1 MKKIFTILLLSGS
14 LLMSGCSDWL
24 DILPKD
30 KQSTD
35 MYWES
40 SEDVEAILA
49 QGYSR
54 LRTCVPYIINW
65 GELRGSSVIVPGRG
79 TKTGLIQNFQVLPQY
94 INCSVGYLLPSDRY
108 GECCVKICTDRD
120 GQRCKLL

>member
-49 QGYSR
+49 QGYSQFAY
-54 LRTCVPYIINW
+54 LCPLYINW
-65 GELRGSSVIVPGRG
+65 GELRGSSSALFPVEEQKPV
-79 TKTGLIQNFQVLPQY
+79 
-94 INCSVGYLLPSDRY
+94 
-108 GECCVKICTDRD
+108 
-120 GQRCKLL
+120 

>member
-1 MKKIFTILLLSGS
+1 
-14 LLMSGCSDWL
+14 MSGCSDWL
-24 DILPKD
+24 DVQPKD

-54 LRTCVPYIINW
+54 LRDCVPYIIDW
-65 GELRGSSVIVPGRG
+65 GE
-79 TKTGLIQNFQVLPQY
+79 
-94 INCSVGYLLPSDRY
+94 
-108 GECCVKICTDRD
+108 
-120 GQRCKLL
+120 

>member
-1 MKKIFTILLLSGS
+1 
-14 LLMSGCSDWL
+14 MSGCSDWL

-65 GELRGSSVIVPGRG
+65 GEFEREFPSLFPGRG
-79 TKTGLIQNFQVLPQY
+79 TKTGLIQNFQVLP
-94 INCSVGYLLPSDRY
+94 STSTVSGVPST
-108 GECCVKICTDRD
+108 K
-120 GQRCKLL
+120 

>member
-49 QGYSR
+49 QGYSV
-54 LRTCVPYIINW
+54 CVLVFPISSI
-65 GELRGSSVIVPGRG
+65 GE
-79 TKTGLIQNFQVLPQY
+79 N
-94 INCSVGYLLPSDRY
+94 
-108 GECCVKICTDRD
+108 
-120 GQRCKLL
+120 

>member
-1 MKKIFTILLLSGS
+1 
-14 LLMSGCSDWL
+14 MSGCSDWL

-79 TKTGLIQNFQVLPQY
+79 TKNRSDSELSGVAQY

>member
-1 MKKIFTILLLSGS
+1 MKKIFTILLLFGG

-24 DILPKD
+24 DVQPKD

-54 LRTCVPYIINW
+54 LRDCVPYIIDW
-65 GELRGSSVIVPGRG
+65 GIERKFRYCSGKVDSGWSNSEFYSIA
-79 TKTGLIQNFQVLPQY
+79 QY
-94 INCSVGYLLPSDRY
+94 ISRSMGNILSSNRY
-108 GECCVKICTDRD
+108 GKCCIEICTR
-120 GQRCKLL
+120 GN

>member
-40 SEDVEAILA
+40 SEDVEAF
-49 QGYSR
+49 SHR
-54 LRTCVPYIINW
+54 DTVVCVLVSPISST
-65 GELRGSSVIVPGRG
+65 GE
-79 TKTGLIQNFQVLPQY
+79 N
-94 INCSVGYLLPSDRY
+94 
-108 GECCVKICTDRD
+108 
-120 GQRCKLL
+120 

>member
-24 DILPKD
+24 DVQPKD

-54 LRTCVPYIINW
+54 LRTCVPYIIDW
-65 GELRGSSVIVPGRG
+65 GELRGKFR
-79 TKTGLIQNFQVLPQY
+79 Y
-94 INCSVGYLLPSDRY
+94 CSR
-108 GECCVKICTDRD
+108 
-120 GQRCKLL
+120 

>member
-65 GELRGSSVIVPGRG
+65 GELRGVPSLFPVEEQ
-79 TKTGLIQNFQVLPQY
+79 KPV
-94 INCSVGYLLPSDRY
+94 
-108 GECCVKICTDRD
+108 
-120 GQRCKLL
+120 

>member
-14 LLMSGCSDWL
+14 LLVSGCSDWL
-24 DILPKD
+24 DVLPKD

-65 GELRGSSVIVPGRG
+65 GELRGSSVIVPGRNKNRSNSELSG
-79 TKTGLIQNFQVLPQY
+79 VAQY
-94 INCSVGYLLPSDRY
+94 INSSMGYLLPSDRY
-108 GECCVKICTDRD
+108 GECCVEICTNRD
-120 GQRCKLL
+120 GQRCELL

>member
-79 TKTGLIQNFQVLPQY
+79 TKTGLIQNFQVLPSTSTVQWGTFY
-94 INCSVGYLLPSDRY
+94 QVIGMALSL
-108 GECCVKICTDRD
+108 IHI
-120 GQRCKLL
+120 

>member
-54 LRTCVPYIINW
+54 LRTCV
-65 GELRGSSVIVPGRG
+65 
-79 TKTGLIQNFQVLPQY
+79 QY

>member
-35 MYWES
+35 MYWG
-40 SEDVEAILA
+40 V
-49 QGYSR
+49 
-54 LRTCVPYIINW
+54 
-65 GELRGSSVIVPGRG
+65 
-79 TKTGLIQNFQVLPQY
+79 F
-94 INCSVGYLLPSDRY
+94 
-108 GECCVKICTDRD
+108 
-120 GQRCKLL
+120 

>member
-1 MKKIFTILLLSGS
+1 MKKIFTILLLFGG

-24 DILPKD
+24 DVQPKD

-54 LRTCVPYIINW
+54 VGVFVANIIDL
-65 GELRGSSVIVPGRG
+65 GEFRGSYVIVPVR
-79 TKTGLIQNFQVLPQY
+79 
-94 INCSVGYLLPSDRY
+94 
-108 GECCVKICTDRD
+108 
-120 GQRCKLL
+120 

>member
-1 MKKIFTILLLSGS
+1 
-14 LLMSGCSDWL
+14 MSGCSDWL
-24 DILPKD
+24 DVQPKD

-54 LRTCVPYIINW
+54 VGDCVDDKINL
-65 GELRGSSVIVPGRG
+65 GDLRGS
-79 TKTGLIQNFQVLPQY
+79 
-94 INCSVGYLLPSDRY
+94 Y
-108 GECCVKICTDRD
+108 GFVKVR
-120 GQRCKLL
+120 

>member
-1 MKKIFTILLLSGS
+1 MTELPLNSPQ
-14 LLMSGCSDWL
+14 LMSGCSDWL

-54 LRTCVPYIINW
+54 LRALFPISST
-65 GELRGSSVIVPGRG
+65 GE
-79 TKTGLIQNFQVLPQY
+79 N
-94 INCSVGYLLPSDRY
+94 
-108 GECCVKICTDRD
+108 
-120 GQRCKLL
+120 

>member
-1 MKKIFTILLLSGS
+1 MKKIFTILLLFCG

-54 LRTCVPYIINW
+54 LRTCVPDIINW
-65 GELRGSSVIVPGRG
+65 GEL
-79 TKTGLIQNFQVLPQY
+79 
-94 INCSVGYLLPSDRY
+94 
-108 GECCVKICTDRD
+108 
-120 GQRCKLL
+120 

>member
-54 LRTCVPYIINW
+54 LRTCVPYIIRTFRCCPVHQLFS
-65 GELRGSSVIVPGRG
+65 GVPS
-79 TKTGLIQNFQVLPQY
+79 TK
-94 INCSVGYLLPSDRY
+94 
-108 GECCVKICTDRD
+108 
-120 GQRCKLL
+120 

>member
-1 MKKIFTILLLSGS
+1 
-14 LLMSGCSDWL
+14 MSGCSDWL
-24 DILPKD
+24 DVQPKD

-54 LRTCVPYIINW
+54 LRDCVPYIIDW
-65 GELRGSSVIVPGRG
+65 GELRGSSVIVPVRS
-79 TKTGLIQNFQVLPQY
+79 TPAVKFRILQY
-94 INCSVGYLLPSDRY
+94 CPVHQPFN
-108 GECCVKICTDRD
+108 GEHSIK
-120 GQRCKLL
+120 

>member
-1 MKKIFTILLLSGS
+1 
-14 LLMSGCSDWL
+14 MSGCSDWL
-24 DILPKD
+24 DVQPKD

-54 LRTCVPYIINW
+54 LRDCVPDIKDW
-65 GELRGSSVIVPGRG
+65 GEL
-79 TKTGLIQNFQVLPQY
+79 
-94 INCSVGYLLPSDRY
+94 
-108 GECCVKICTDRD
+108 
-120 GQRCKLL
+120 

>member
-40 SEDVEAILA
+40 SEDVEAI
-49 QGYSR
+49 
-54 LRTCVPYIINW
+54 RTGIQSFAYLCPLYHQL
-65 GELRGSSVIVPGRG
+65 GELRGVPSLFPVEEQ
-79 TKTGLIQNFQVLPQY
+79 KPV
-94 INCSVGYLLPSDRY
+94 
-108 GECCVKICTDRD
+108 
-120 GQRCKLL
+120 

>member
-49 QGYSR
+49 QGYSV
-54 LRTCVPYIINW
+54 CVLVSPISST
-65 GELRGSSVIVPGRG
+65 GE
-79 TKTGLIQNFQVLPQY
+79 N
-94 INCSVGYLLPSDRY
+94 
-108 GECCVKICTDRD
+108 
-120 GQRCKLL
+120 

>member
-54 LRTCVPYIINW
+54 LRTCVPLYHQ
-65 GELRGSSVIVPGRG
+65 LGR
-79 TKTGLIQNFQVLPQY
+79 IEREFRH
-94 INCSVGYLLPSDRY
+94 CSR
-108 GECCVKICTDRD
+108 
-120 GQRCKLL
+120 

>member
-49 QGYSR
+49 GIQSFVYLCPLYHQLGRIEREFRHCSR
-54 LRTCVPYIINW
+54 
-65 GELRGSSVIVPGRG
+65 
-79 TKTGLIQNFQVLPQY
+79 
-94 INCSVGYLLPSDRY
+94 
-108 GECCVKICTDRD
+108 
-120 GQRCKLL
+120 

>member
-1 MKKIFTILLLSGS
+1 MKKIFTILLLFGG

-24 DILPKD
+24 DVQPKD

-54 LRTCVPYIINW
+54 L
-65 GELRGSSVIVPGRG
+65 S
-79 TKTGLIQNFQVLPQY
+79 
-94 INCSVGYLLPSDRY
+94 
-108 GECCVKICTDRD
+108 
-120 GQRCKLL
+120 

>member
-49 QGYSR
+49 VV
-54 LRTCVPYIINW
+54 CVLVSPISST
-65 GELRGSSVIVPGRG
+65 GE
-79 TKTGLIQNFQVLPQY
+79 N
-94 INCSVGYLLPSDRY
+94 
-108 GECCVKICTDRD
+108 
-120 GQRCKLL
+120 

>member
-54 LRTCVPYIINW
+54 VRACVPDINN
-65 GELRGSSVIVPGRG
+65 RGAM
-79 TKTGLIQNFQVLPQY
+79 
-94 INCSVGYLLPSDRY
+94 
-108 GECCVKICTDRD
+108 
-120 GQRCKLL
+120 

>member
-1 MKKIFTILLLSGS
+1 
-14 LLMSGCSDWL
+14 MSGCSDWL
-24 DILPKD
+24 DVQPKD

-54 LRTCVPYIINW
+54 FSECVTNIIYL
-65 GELRGSSVIVPGRG
+65 GEFR
-79 TKTGLIQNFQVLPQY
+79 
-94 INCSVGYLLPSDRY
+94 
-108 GECCVKICTDRD
+108 
-120 GQRCKLL
+120 